1 MHIKALQD
9 RCFASEGMIRQFRK
23 RQEIENKE
31 WAHYSEAILT
41 LNQKLT
47 AKTKA
52 LAEETCRFEEVKKVK
67 TNLETK
73 LTSLHEQMEREK
85 ADAMAGFKAS

>member
-9 RCFASEGMIRQFRK
+9 RCVASEGMIRQFCK
-23 RQEIENKE
+23 RQEIENKK

-47 AKTKA
+47 AKTKV
-52 LAEETCRFEEVKKVK
+52 LAEETCRFEEAEKVK
-67 TNLETK
+67 TNLEMI
-73 LTSLHEQMEREK
+73 LTSLHKQMEREK
-85 ADAMAGFKAS
+85 ADAVAGFKAS